1 MRRPVLSF
9 YIHAVTISL
18 KEKFIIVKVGKSS
31 TDHIMAP
38 ISIISHYNIADL
50 LWLLRKDRRRVLVCY
65 VLICMT
71 LKTRMVVL

>member
-18 KEKFIIVKVGKSS
+18 KEKILSVKVGNSS

-38 ISIISHYNIADL
+38 ISTISHYKIADL

-65 VLICMT
+65 VRICMT
-71 LKTRMVVL
+71 LKARMVVL